1 MRVVVRTGLIIAFC
15 LYLLILTKL
24 ILFKHL
30 PAGEII
36 NHFTFKFDGIY
47 WPEHNVI
54 PFKTIFYYLFLAD
67 MNVSIRI
74 ENLVGHI
81 IGFAPFGF
89 MLPLI
94 SKNFLNMKRIL
105 IATFCL
111 SLTFELTQLIFY
123 FGSFDVDDLLLNT
136 LGGVVGY
143 LPIHYFYRFYL
154 RKNEAQA

>member
-47 WPEHNVI
+47 WPEHHVI

-74 ENLVGHI
+74 ENLVGNI

-94 SKNFLNMKRIL
+94 SKKWIYVNLL
-105 IATFCL
+105 AT
-111 SLTFELTQLIFY
+111 
-123 FGSFDVDDLLLNT
+123 
-136 LGGVVGY
+136 
-143 LPIHYFYRFYL
+143 
-154 RKNEAQA
+154 KK